1 MQLIFITHIQVLK
14 GFYNYESL
22 LKDSLQFIIKSNMT
36 KNIKINAIRYNGE
49 ILDIDNLEIN
59 YNIFDETYV
68 GTIDKYIKDFINV
81 SNGNVV
87 YKSQLDKMPC
97 PMFNPHSTNWPCRV
111 TRNTPE
117 DGISCKFNCVW
128 WNEYKRK

>member
-1 MQLIFITHIQVLK
+1 
-14 GFYNYESL
+14 
-22 LKDSLQFIIKSNMT
+22 MT

-49 ILDIDNLEIN
+49 ALDIDKLEIN

-68 GTIDKYIKDFINV
+68 GTIDKYVNDFVNV
-81 SNGNVV
+81 SNGKVIN
-87 YKSQLDKMPC
+87 KSSLDKNPC
-97 PMFNPHSTNWPCRV
+97 PMFNPRAINWPCRV

-117 DGISCKFNCVW
+117 DGISCKFNCSW

>member
-1 MQLIFITHIQVLK
+1 
-14 GFYNYESL
+14 
-22 LKDSLQFIIKSNMT
+22 MT

-49 ILDIDNLEIN
+49 IVDIDRLEIN

-68 GTIDKYIKDFINV
+68 GTIDKYVKDFVNV
-81 SNGNVV
+81 SNGIVV
-87 YKSQLDKMPC
+87 YKSQLDKTPC
-97 PMFNPHSTNWPCRV
+97 PMFNPHSTNWPCRM
-111 TRNTPE
+111 TRNNPE